1 MNTKYASRH
10 FLWREFYCPTAQV
23 VPVSDLTLY
32 HVERL
37 ERLRQ
42 ELDKPLRVNSG
53 YRSPDHNAKVGGA
66 KASMH
71 LEFATDIAPTGELSP
86 EILQEIYTMAD
97 EFGFSGLGKYDTFIH
112 LDCRDFIG
120 RTPARWDYR
129 KAAENT

>member
-1 MNTKYASRH
+1 MNTKYASTN
-10 FLWREFYCPTAQV
+10 FQWREFFCPKAEV

-37 ERLRQ
+37 EKLRRK
-42 ELDKPLRVNSG
+42 LNRPLRVNSG

-71 LEFATDIAPTGELSP
+71 LEFATDIAPLGHISP
-86 EILQEIYTMAD
+86 EILQDIHTMA
-97 EFGFSGLGKYDTFIH
+97 EELGFTGLGQYDTFIH